1 MTAAAPVGAVVVV
14 PAHDEQDRVAATV
27 AAAARIPGVVVVVV
41 CDDGSHDDTAATA
54 TDAGAHVVRHDRCRG
69 KGAAMLTGA
78 TEAARCGLAD
88 QPLLFLDADLE
99 ESAANAGPLV
109 SPVVHGSAD
118 MTIAVLPATGTGGG
132 RGRVLRLAGAGIEQA
147 TGWRPTAP
155 LSGQRCI
162 SRALFDAVQPLA
174 GGFGVETGLTIDVL
188 RRGGRV
194 VECPVD
200 LRHRVTGTSW
210 ADRRHRA
217 RQYVEV
223 WRALYA
229 RGVYRIR

>member
-1 MTAAAPVGAVVVV
+1 
-14 PAHDEQDRVAATV
+14 
-27 AAAARIPGVVVVVV
+27 
-41 CDDGSHDDTAATA
+41 
-54 TDAGAHVVRHDRCRG
+54 
-69 KGAAMLTGA
+69 
-78 TEAARCGLAD
+78 
-88 QPLLFLDADLE
+88 
-99 ESAANAGPLV
+99 
-109 SPVVHGSAD
+109 
-118 MTIAVLPATGTGGG
+118 
-132 RGRVLRLAGAGIEQA
+132 LAGAGIEQA